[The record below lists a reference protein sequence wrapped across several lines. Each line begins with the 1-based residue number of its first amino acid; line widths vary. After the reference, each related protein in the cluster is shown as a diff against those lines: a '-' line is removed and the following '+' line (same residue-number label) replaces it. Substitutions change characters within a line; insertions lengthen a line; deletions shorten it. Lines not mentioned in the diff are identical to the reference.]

1 MQLYGA
7 PHIFPSMVLFVEES
21 AAYNSFNEDPDAF
34 FLRSDPYFLKAWVHH
49 KASIKALEA
58 L

>member
-21 AAYNSFNEDPDAF
+21 AAYNSFNEDPDARRF
-34 FLRSDPYFLKAWVHH
+34 NPYFLKARVHH